1 VEFSDV
7 IQLLRVKQWIK
18 NTFVLM
24 PAFFAGVL
32 SDQNLLVSC
41 GIAFLS
47 FSFIASSVYIINDYA
62 DRKRDLNHPKKK
74 ERPIAAGRIKPAGA
88 LLLLIG
94 CLSFG
99 LTGGIYLGVWPL
111 SVLLGYCLMNIL
123 YSFWLKHVPI
133 VDITVIAIGF
143 VLRVF
148 LGGLA
153 VSVELSHWLIIM
165 TFLLALI
172 LALAK
177 RRGEFINQNDQ
188 RKSREVL
195 SGYNLGF
202 IDVTMVMIA
211 AITIVCYVMYT
222 ISEEVVDRL
231 GTNYLYLTTIFVLL
245 GILRYLQQTL
255 VFSRTE
261 SPTRFLYRD
270 RFLQLVLIG
279 WLASF
284 AVLLYFR

>member
-1 VEFSDV
+1 
-7 IQLLRVKQWIK
+7 
-18 NTFVLM
+18 M
-24 PAFFAGVL
+24 
-32 SDQNLLVSC
+32 
-41 GIAFLS
+41 
-47 FSFIASSVYIINDYA
+47 
-62 DRKRDLNHPKKK
+62 
-74 ERPIAAGRIKPAGA
+74 
-88 LLLLIG
+88 
-94 CLSFG
+94 
-99 LTGGIYLGVWPL
+99 
-111 SVLLGYCLMNIL
+111 
-123 YSFWLKHVPI
+123 
-133 VDITVIAIGF
+133 IAIGF